1 MNVLDPIAD
10 AVVAI
15 LKGAAFATVI
25 PDDVVALGLTWED
38 GESKRTN
45 RALVRPLSV
54 ELPSDPRLRTDTS
67 AQVTCQLEIVWE
79 YADRGGLQD
88 AMQVMADA
96 LAEAFGD
103 GGPTLYSA
111 LGSSDVAGGA
121 LRCELG
127 IPLFDNQPDPSE
139 FGLDEPDRITARWPL
154 SVRAW
159 VTL

>member
-1 MNVLDPIAD
+1 MNVLDPIGD
-10 AVVAI
+10 AVVAV
-15 LKGAAFATVI
+15 LKGAAFAGVI
-25 PDDVVALGLTWED
+25 PGDTVALGLTWED
-38 GESKRTN
+38 GQSKQTN

-54 ELPSDPRLRTDTS
+54 DLPADPRLRTDTS

-79 YADRGGLQD
+79 YADRGGLQS
-88 AMQVMADA
+88 ALQTMSDA

-111 LGSSDVAGGA
+111 LITSDVAGAA
-121 LRCELG
+121 LRVELG
-127 IPLFDNQPDPSE
+127 IPLFENLPDTNE
-139 FGLDEPDRITARWPL
+139 FGIDEPDRITVRWPL

>member
-1 MNVLDPIAD
+1 MNVIDPIAD
-10 AVVAI
+10 AVVSL
-15 LKGAAFATVI
+15 LKGSAFASVI
-25 PDDVVALGLTWED
+25 ADDQVAIGETWED
-38 GESKRTN
+38 GKSQRTN
-45 RALVRPLSV
+45 RALVRPISEDLAT
-54 ELPSDPRLRTDTS
+54 DPRFRTDTS

-79 YADRGGLQD
+79 YADRGNLQT
-88 AMQVMADA
+88 ALQTMLDA

-127 IPLFDNQPDPSE
+127 IPLYDNLPDPSE
-139 FGLDEPDRITARWPL
+139 FGVDEPDRITARWPL
-154 SVRAW
+154 TVRAW